1 MGIIITLIQR
11 LLWHN
16 IKQNAAW
23 CMIGTTTW
31 VLNERN
37 EIRYKDMHLRGEILA
52 GNEDLWVTILEG
64 VIEVMWMI
72 KESM

>member
-1 MGIIITLIQR
+1 
-11 LLWHN
+11 
-16 IKQNAAW
+16 
-23 CMIGTTTW
+23 MIGTTTW
-31 VLNERN
+31 VLNETN